1 MNHTQLKPFGVEID
15 APEATALAA
24 LDPAELRN
32 AVALHRFAL
41 LRGFAPPEENAM
53 LGFCRQLGEILEWEF
68 GAVNELQPKGDAK
81 NYLYTPAEVPFHWD
95 GAFVGRVPHYIFFH
109 CRVAPPPDAGGET
122 TFCDTVRLL
131 EHATPAQRELWDGIQ
146 ITYSTE
152 KVVHYGGSFTS
163 PLVTSHPVSGTDVLR

>member
-1 MNHTQLKPFGVEID
+1 MNHTQLKPFGVEIT
-15 APEATALAA
+15 APEETPLAA

-41 LRGFAPPEENAM
+41 LRGFAAPEENAM

-68 GAVNELQPKGDAK
+68 GAVNELQTKADAK

-95 GAFVGRVPHYIFFH
+95 GAFAGRVPHYIFFH
-109 CRVAPPPDAGGET
+109 CQAAPPPGSGGET

-131 EHATPAQRELWDGIQ
+131 QRLPPEERERWQGIR
-146 ITYSTE
+146 ITYSTD
-152 KVVHYGGSFTS
+152 KVVHYGGAFTAALLDRH
-163 PLVTSHPVSGTDVLR
+163 PLSGET